1 MIDSGKVNQINCN
14 PWNESTSL
22 STAKISQACAIQRA
36 GRAGRTRNGICYC
49 LYSSKQF
56 KAMDKFT
63 TPEITRVPLTEI
75 CLYTKALAGTTSIEN
90 YLSKAL
96 DPPPKKNI
104 RTSIELLKKINALD
118 SVETITKLGMHLIR
132 MPVDCQLGKMLLY
145 AVLLQC
151 LDPVIEIVS
160 ALSVNDLFKHD
171 DNEEKVALI
180 NSIKEEFAAN
190 SCSDHEM
197 LHNVYE
203 AWAKHPQPNDFC
215 AKKFISNIQALD
227 KLKKL
232 IRCHLDRFGYI
243 SNALDYN
250 RNSSKMELVK
260 FCLAAG
266 AFPNFCTMSMDGRI
280 ISKIDMDLSIYK
292 SSIVKYNDIAQ
303 GVGPKLLLY
312 GTKISTF
319 KKTLIKHV
327 TIVSPIQVILAA
339 GTASYNPMEN
349 NENSNFGRLVVDDWM
364 RFVINEKDAEFLL
377 KLKSKFTSKFEIFL
391 TNPSTLLTIQPI
403 IRVFCDVIEKE
414 DRIQAAIKSNNQAM
428 VSAQK
433 RNKQL
438 LAEFC
443 SEPGMEWD

>member
-180 NSIKEEFAAN
+180 NSIKEEFY
-190 SCSDHEM
+190 
-197 LHNVYE
+197 L
-203 AWAKHPQPNDFC
+203 
-215 AKKFISNIQALD
+215 FIS
-227 KLKKL
+227 
-232 IRCHLDRFGYI
+232 
-243 SNALDYN
+243 
-250 RNSSKMELVK
+250 
-260 FCLAAG
+260 
-266 AFPNFCTMSMDGRI
+266 
-280 ISKIDMDLSIYK
+280 
-292 SSIVKYNDIAQ
+292 
-303 GVGPKLLLY
+303 
-312 GTKISTF
+312 
-319 KKTLIKHV
+319 
-327 TIVSPIQVILAA
+327 
-339 GTASYNPMEN
+339 
-349 NENSNFGRLVVDDWM
+349 
-364 RFVINEKDAEFLL
+364 
-377 KLKSKFTSKFEIFL
+377 
-391 TNPSTLLTIQPI
+391 
-403 IRVFCDVIEKE
+403 
-414 DRIQAAIKSNNQAM
+414 
-428 VSAQK
+428 
-433 RNKQL
+433 
-438 LAEFC
+438 
-443 SEPGMEWD
+443 